1 MTKLLLLLLNGGIA
15 ALAISAA
22 LTNDSA
28 NQLGSSLLP
37 DTDTQGAYRGSYV
50 GGRWVSRSS
59 RLETNRLLYY
69 GGSGGSGGSSY
80 GGGYGGGGWSGK

>member
-15 ALAISAA
+15 ALALSAA

-37 DTDTQGAYRGSYV
+37 QTEYKGEFRDSYV

-80 GGGYGGGGWSGK
+80 GGGYGSGGWSGK

>member
-15 ALAISAA
+15 AFAISAA
-22 LTNDSA
+22 LTNDSSPR
-28 NQLGSSLLP
+28 LGSGVLP
-37 DTDTQGAYRGSYV
+37 VIGGEYRGTYV

-69 GGSGGSGGSSY
+69 GGSGGGSGGSSY
-80 GGGYGGGGWSGK
+80 AGGYGGGGWSGK

>member
-15 ALAISAA
+15 ALALSAA
-22 LTNDSA
+22 LTNDSV
-28 NQLGSSLLP
+28 NQVGSSLLP
-37 DTDTQGAYRGSYV
+37 RTDSQGEFRGSYV